1 MLEVPPA
8 EARKLRS
15 TARLIVAHDL
25 LQSAFSKLLSGLVF
39 RFSDAICAEKKPVTG
54 RKREIAH
61 RVFRYSVDTE
71 G

>member
-39 RFSDAICAEKKPVTG
+39 RFSDAICIEKKPVTG
-54 RKREIAH
+54 P
-61 RVFRYSVDTE
+61 
-71 G
+71 